1 MTDSTHDDNAP
12 GEKPT
17 GGTNTQNTTP
27 VEENPSDTVS
37 GGAPEEPTEDSK

>member
-12 GEKPT
+12 GEEPT
-17 GGTNTQNTTP
+17 GGTDTDNTTP

-37 GGAPEEPTEDSK
+37 GGAPEEPSEEK